1 MNAKC
6 NKKQPGSNRENQ
18 SENIPPCPVAD
29 GDGAA
34 SWTLKT
40 LYTRFDLCFA
50 EFHVRV
56 VCVLLWGSAQLREFA
71 TVSLSFVCG
80 TCANQVQWQPPP
92 LSMSWASLPALMCV
106 RTLVVMG
113 TGYHEQ
119 RWWAPPLMGP
129 RTSWPRSDQGPGPAT
144 DYTLRLDPGNTGNC
158 NGIGANICRKRSHV
172 IQNKPIASPG

>member
-34 SWTLKT
+34 SWTLKM

-56 VCVLLWGSAQLREFA
+56 VCVLLCSSAQLREFA

-92 LSMSWASLPALMCV
+92 RSRPSLPALMCV
-106 RTLVVMG
+106 RTLVLMG

-129 RTSWPRSDQGPGPAT
+129 RTSWPRSHQGPGET
-144 DYTLRLDPGNTGNC
+144 KSQTLWSRQHRVIAMALEQTFVGN
-158 NGIGANICRKRSHV
+158 SLMS
-172 IQNKPIASPG
+172 NKTNP